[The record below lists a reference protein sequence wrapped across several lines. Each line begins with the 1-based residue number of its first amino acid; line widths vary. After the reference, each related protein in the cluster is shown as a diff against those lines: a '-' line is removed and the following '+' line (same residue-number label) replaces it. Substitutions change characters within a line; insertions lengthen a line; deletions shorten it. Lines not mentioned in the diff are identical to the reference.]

1 MKPRERAKMA
11 ENTVKGQK
19 KPNTAGS
26 EYNALQ
32 FVIDKAM
39 SKISTAIP
47 CRVQAVNGLYVD
59 AVPLVSNVDGYGEAV
74 TPTTLFH
81 LPVFRYHAG
90 VGAVILNPVPGDLGL
105 AVFAQAD
112 SSNVTEGTTTPQQ
125 PGSFRK
131 HSLSDG
137 FYIGGFHN
145 AAPTVYVEIKQD
157 GEVVIVAPNKLTVT
171 SPSATFSG
179 TMDITGDCTI
189 GGISFLQSF
198 LTHHIYLNLLT
209 LLYYKYTEA

>member
-1 MKPRERAKMA
+1 MS

-32 FVIDKAM
+32 FMIQNAM
-39 SKISTAIP
+39 QGISTAIP
-47 CRVQAVNGLYVD
+47 VQVKAVNGLFVD
-59 AVPLVSNVDGYGEAV
+59 VLPLVSNVDGFGETV
-74 TPTTLFH
+74 EPTTIYH

-90 VGAVILNPVPGDLGL
+90 VGAVILDPVVGDIGL
-105 AVFAQAD
+105 AVFAQSD
-112 SSNVTEGTTTPQQ
+112 SSNVKEGTTTPQQ
-125 PGSFRK
+125 PASFRR
-131 HSLSDG
+131 HSMSDG

-179 TMDITGDCTI
+179 TMDIAGDCTI
-189 GGISFLQSF
+189 GGISFLGHVHGGVQSGGS
-198 LTHHIYLNLLT
+198 TT
-209 LLYYKYTEA
+209 STPQ

>member
-1 MKPRERAKMA
+1 MA
-11 ENTVKGQK
+11 DEKTVKGKK

-32 FVIDKAM
+32 FMIQNAM
-39 SKISTAIP
+39 SSISTAIP
-47 CRVQAVNGLYVD
+47 VQVQAVSGLFVD
-59 AVPLVSNVDGYGEAV
+59 VLPLVSSVDGYGQAV
-74 TPTTLFH
+74 EPTTLFH

-90 VGAVILNPVPGDLGL
+90 VGAVILDPVVGDKGL

-112 SSNVTEGTTTPQQ
+112 SSNVQTGTDTPQQ

-131 HSLSDG
+131 HSMSDG

-145 AAPTVYVEIKQD
+145 ADPTVYVEIKQD
-157 GEVVIVAPNKLTVT
+157 GHVVITAPAGLTVT

-179 TMDITGDCTI
+179 TMDIAGDCTI
-189 GGISFLQSF
+189 GGISFLGHVHGGVQSGGS
-198 LTHHIYLNLLT
+198 TT
-209 LLYYKYTEA
+209 STPE

>member
-1 MKPRERAKMA
+1 MA

-32 FVIDKAM
+32 FMIQQALNSV
-39 SKISTAIP
+39 STAIP
-47 CRVQAVNGLYVD
+47 VQVQAVSGLFVD
-59 AVPLVSNVDGYGEAV
+59 VLPLVSSVDGYGNAV
-74 TPTTLFH
+74 EPTTLFH

-90 VGAVILNPVPGDLGL
+90 VGAVILDPVVGDKGL

-112 SSNVTEGTTTPQQ
+112 ASNVNDGTNTPQQ
-125 PGSFRK
+125 PASFRK

-145 AAPTVYVEIKQD
+145 AAPTVYVEIKQS

-171 SPSATFSG
+171 SPKVTFSG
-179 TMDITGDCTI
+179 DVSVTGDADI
-189 GGISFLQSF
+189 GGISFAGHVHGGVQSGGD
-198 LTHHIYLNLLT
+198 TT
-209 LLYYKYTEA
+209 STPE

>member
-1 MKPRERAKMA
+1 MA
-11 ENTVKGQK
+11 ETVKGQK

-26 EYNALQ
+26 GYNSLQ
-32 FVIDKAM
+32 FMVQQAIRNQVH
-39 SKISTAIP
+39 TAIP
-47 CRVQAVNGLYVD
+47 VKVQSVNGLFVD
-59 AVPLVSNVDGYGEAV
+59 VLPLVSNVDGFGETV
-74 TPTTLFH
+74 EPTTIYH

-90 VGAVILNPVPGDLGL
+90 VGAVILDPVVGDIGL

-112 SSNVTEGTTTPQQ
+112 ASNVKEGTTTPQQ
-125 PGSFRK
+125 PASFRR
-131 HSLSDG
+131 HSMSDG

-179 TMDITGDCTI
+179 TMDIAGDCTI
-189 GGISFLQSF
+189 GGISFLS
-198 LTHHIYLNLLT
+198 HIHT
-209 LLYYKYTEA
+209 GDSGGDTSPPK

>member
-1 MKPRERAKMA
+1 MA

-32 FVIDKAM
+32 FMIQQAM
-39 SKISTAIP
+39 SQVSTAIP
-47 CRVQAVNGLYVD
+47 VQVQAVNGLFVD
-59 AVPLVSNVDGYGEAV
+59 VLPLVSSVDGYGQAID
-74 TPTTLFH
+74 PTTLFH

-90 VGAVILNPVPGDLGL
+90 VGAVILDPVVGDKGL

-112 SSNVTEGTTTPQQ
+112 SSNVQEGTATPQQ

-131 HSLSDG
+131 HSMSDG

-145 AAPTVYVEIKQD
+145 AAPSVFIEIKQD
-157 GEVVIVAPNKLTVT
+157 GHVVITAPSGLTVT
-171 SPSATFSG
+171 SPSAIFSG
-179 TMDITGDCTI
+179 TMDISGDCTV
-189 GGISFLQSF
+189 GGISFLSHVHGGIQPGGSD
-198 LTHHIYLNLLT
+198 TSTPH
-209 LLYYKYTEA
+209 